1 VTVPV
6 SLAVVRAIA
15 PDLPLPVGAVVGA
28 RVLSREGERGTL
40 LLAGAR
46 LAARLPEG
54 VAEGDALRL
63 RVQEASGDRLVLK
76 VVDAP
81 EPAQPAQAQLA
92 AMAPVALPGGATAR
106 LFVDPDDEAAHAG
119 ARDAADAPRSL
130 LLRYDSPVLGRID
143 IALTLTGAA
152 VGAAVQLSAGE
163 PAAAARAGAGQ
174 LQGALSAATARP
186 ALVQVL
192 PREQMVSLRA

>member
-6 SLAVVRAIA
+6 SLAVVRAVA
-15 PDLPLPVGAVVGA
+15 PDLPLPVGAVLGA
-28 RVLSREGERGTL
+28 RVLSREGDRGTL

-54 VAEGDALRL
+54 VAEGDALRV

-81 EPAQPAQAQLA
+81 QPAGPAQPQLA

-106 LFVDPDDEAAHAG
+106 LFVDPEEERAEGPRG
-119 ARDAADAPRSL
+119 APDAPRSL
-130 LLRYDSPVLGRID
+130 VLRYDSPVLGRLD

-163 PAAAARAGAGQ
+163 PARVARAGAGE
-174 LQGALSAATARP
+174 LQGALAAATARP

-192 PREQMVSLRA
+192 PRDEMVSLRA